1 MTVHLFGAATPT
13 GASFQLQSAA
23 LPQPLALQAYSRS
36 AARMASLDLCDPA
49 SFDPK
54 SCKPG
59 DVWVSFAPI
68 WLFSHF
74 LACVRQ
80 LQPGVLEG
88 LAGIVCCSSSSV
100 LTKRYASNRFD
111 RDLVQRL
118 RDAEDSLLI
127 EAQAL
132 GVRLQI
138 LRPTLIYGACGAFG
152 DRNLSRLVGLMRS
165 LPFIPLPNPSGL
177 RQPIHVTQLASV
189 ALKQAQAMLN
199 SDVSSSFES
208 CQSLGGDESLSYH
221 DMLVHLQAAL
231 PAADPARRCRLIAVP
246 QRLFF
251 AAACPVLLLSP
262 KTFEALMRMGAD
274 LSPFTP
280 AHELLGQP
288 KRAFPVLPIAL
299 P

>member
-1 MTVHLFGAATPT
+1 MMVHLFGAATPT

-23 LPQPLALQAYSRS
+23 LPQPLALKAYSRS
-36 AARMASLDLCDPA
+36 AAGMASLDLRDPA

-68 WLFSHF
+68 WLLAHF
-74 LACVRQ
+74 LVCLRQ
-80 LQPGVLEG
+80 LRPGVLDG

-100 LTKRYASNRFD
+100 LTKRFSSNRFD
-111 RDLVQRL
+111 RNLVQLL

-127 EAQAL
+127 ETQAL
-132 GVRLQI
+132 GVPLQI

-152 DRNLSRLVGLMRS
+152 DRNLSRLVGLMRW
-165 LPFIPLPNPSGL
+165 LPFLPLPNPSGL

-189 ALKQAQAMLN
+189 ALKQAQAMLSSEVN
-199 SDVSSSFES
+199 SSFEA
-208 CQSLGGDESLSYH
+208 CQLLGGDDSLTYH
-221 DMLVHLQAAL
+221 DMLLQLQEAL
-231 PAADPARRCRLIAVP
+231 PAEDPARRCRLIAIP

-251 AAACPVLLLSP
+251 AAACPLLLLSP

-274 LSPFTP
+274 LSHFMPV
-280 AHELLGQP
+280 HELLGLP
-288 KRAFPVLPIAL
+288 KQAFPVLPLAL